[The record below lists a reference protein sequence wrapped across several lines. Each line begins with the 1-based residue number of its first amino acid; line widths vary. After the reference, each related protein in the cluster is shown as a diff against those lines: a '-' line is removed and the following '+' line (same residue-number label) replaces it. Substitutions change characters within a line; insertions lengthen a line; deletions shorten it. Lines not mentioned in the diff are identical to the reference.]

1 MAEPRRIA
9 GLAGPTLMAVTLS
22 EALNLDIW
30 RGVSP
35 TLVYLNGVLL
45 FVAGLAIVRAHNVWS
60 RRWTVVV
67 TLLGWAA
74 LLAGLARMFAPA
86 APQLGETPSTY
97 GVIGLLFLA
106 GAFLTFQ
113 AYRRAGSIGR
123 AGPDRQGPTDREA

>member
-1 MAEPRRIA
+1 MADPRHIA
-9 GLAGPTLMAVTLS
+9 GLAGPTLMVVTAS

-30 RGVSP
+30 SGVSP

-45 FVAGLAIVRAHNVWS
+45 FVAGLAIVRTHNVWS
-60 RRWTVVV
+60 RSWTVVV

-97 GVIGLLFLA
+97 GVIGMLFLV
-106 GAFLTFQ
+106 GAFLTLQ
-113 AYRRAGSIGR
+113 AHRAPKHR
-123 AGPDRQGPTDREA
+123 APTP

>member
-1 MAEPRRIA
+1 MADPRHIA

-30 RGVSP
+30 SGVSP

-45 FVAGLAIVRAHNVWS
+45 FVAGLAIVRTHNVWS
-60 RRWTVVV
+60 RHWTVMV

-74 LLAGLARMFAPA
+74 LLAGLARMFAPH

-97 GVIGLLFLA
+97 GVIGLLFLV
-106 GAFLTFQ
+106 GGVLTFQ
-113 AYRRAGSIGR
+113 AYRR
-123 AGPDRQGPTDREA
+123 QEPTDREA